1 MLLRGLTTL
10 LIILLIVL
18 ITIANTGNGQFL
30 LTILNTIP
38 HGDKWL
44 HLFLMGTLTAAL
56 NLSFNFRKTDI
67 GKKSILTGTLI
78 MACLIT
84 LEEFSQAFIPYRN
97 FEILDLVC
105 NYAGVFGIGQIPYFF
120 RAYLPKFVL
129 KSISE

>member
-10 LIILLIVL
+10 LVILLIVL

-56 NLSFNFRKTDI
+56 NLSLNFRKTDFR
-67 GKKSILTGTLI
+67 KKSILTGTLI

-84 LEEFSQAFIPYRN
+84 VEEFSQAFIPYRN
-97 FEILDLVC
+97 FEILDLIC
-105 NYAGVFGIGQIPYFF
+105 NYAGIFGLGQIPFF
-120 RAYLPKFVL
+120 FKQYLPKFVL
-129 KSISE
+129 ESITK